1 MLLQVLY
8 FALVGLTSAMAV
20 LVAAQVA
27 RGVAV
32 AVVGALGIAYFQD
45 LLLRAVGRA
54 TTLFAN
60 TSTAGSLASGVL
72 AGAAAQLLGYRA
84 ALLMCG
90 VFSVLA
96 WLLLEI
102 ARRTH
107 RERARKK
114 VSAA

>member
-8 FALVGLTSAMAV
+8 FVLVGLTSTMAV
-20 LVAAQVA
+20 PVAAQVA
-27 RGVAV
+27 RGAAI

-45 LLLRAVGRA
+45 LTPHAVGRA
-54 TTLFAN
+54 TTVFAN

-90 VFSVLA
+90 VLSTLA

-102 ARRTH
+102 ARPDLRNC
-107 RERARKK
+107 
-114 VSAA
+114 